1 MEGCDACLAL
11 HGSRRISQLSD
22 LWQDPT
28 SDPKHPKS
36 VNCVGV
42 GHVIQAARDSGT
54 CKRVVRLTGKGE
66 RPWDLFSILL
76 NGLGSMAKAWNYEG
90 EMLLRACPDVE
101 YTIIRPGVMGPMS
114 ELPPASLALADNGG
128 DLKVSAIPH
137 AAVADLSIRV
147 LGQPNAARA
156 TLCAMTVPEGE
167 GADDWQ
173 ALLESVSPDPHEV
186 FPRPRPV
193 RGGRA
198 GGEGGP
204 AGAGGGGD
212 WTGDRPAGGASR
224 AAACVSRRCGGVR
237 RGDEL
242 TTEHPC
248 LCDPQGSR
256 RGIRGVLWL
265 CAVEWGPRSME
276 SPRPRGPTTRT
287 HIESAVLAL
296 PFPVPPPSRLE

>member
-1 MEGCDACLAL
+1 VAVTGTTGKVGRLAVQQLSAQGYQVRCLSRHEADAAAPSSAADASPAAVTAWVAALPGVTLVPGDVTDAESVRRLMEGCDACLAL

-173 ALLESVSPDPHEV
+173 ALLESVSPDTRSFRGHDLFEEAELAVRVGLPALAAV
-186 FPRPRPV
+186 AIGLAIGLLAALRGLLPV
-193 RGGRA
+193 
-198 GGEGGP
+198 
-204 AGAGGGGD
+204 
-212 WTGDRPAGGASR
+212 
-224 AAACVSRRCGGVR
+224 
-237 RGDEL
+237 
-242 TTEHPC
+242 
-248 LCDPQGSR
+248 
-256 RGIRGVLWL
+256 
-265 CAVEWGPRSME
+265 
-276 SPRPRGPTTRT
+276 
-287 HIESAVLAL
+287 
-296 PFPVPPPSRLE
+296 